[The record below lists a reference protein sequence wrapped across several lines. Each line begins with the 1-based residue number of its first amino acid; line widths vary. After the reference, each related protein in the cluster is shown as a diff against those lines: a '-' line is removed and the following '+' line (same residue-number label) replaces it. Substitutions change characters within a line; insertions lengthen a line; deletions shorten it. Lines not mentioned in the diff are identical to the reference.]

1 MTATSTRKWIVA
13 PTVSLCLAFWMSL
26 AAQAQGPI
34 HRLSAQ
40 FKNFD
45 VTETTTPS
53 AVPGI
58 NAYTKTVLV
67 PSTDNTLY
75 ITISAVGDT
84 HKGNAGWFSCNLDG
98 DPTLVP
104 IGAYCNPGSGGHAGA
119 PAGWLS
125 LEKHF
130 NYDFVTYNGGI
141 TGGDG
146 GGGNGDMHDNSIQY
160 QWCVSVV
167 PGSMHT
173 VQIRLASSLTGGGA
187 GLNNNVFFEAAH
199 FYVDSSST
207 RGGCSKF

>member
-1 MTATSTRKWIVA
+1 
-13 PTVSLCLAFWMSL
+13 MSL

-40 FKNFD
+40 FKNWE

-75 ITISAVGDT
+75 VTISAVGDT

-104 IGAYCNPGSGGHAGA
+104 TGSYCNPGSGGAAGA

-130 NYDFVTYNGGI
+130 NYDFVTYNGGL

-146 GGGNGDMHDNSIQY
+146 SGGNGDTHDNSIQY
-160 QWCVSVV
+160 QWCVSVG

-173 VQIRLASSLTGGGA
+173 VQIRLASSLTAGGA
-187 GLNNNVFFEAAH
+187 GLNNNLVFPTGQLS
-199 FYVDSSST
+199 VD
-207 RGGCSKF
+207 

>member
-1 MTATSTRKWIVA
+1 MKATSTRKWIVA
-13 PTVSLCLAFWMSL
+13 PRVSLCLEFWMTL

-45 VTETTTPS
+45 VSETTTPS

-75 ITISAVGDT
+75 VTISAVGDT

-104 IGAYCNPGSGGHAGA
+104 TASYSNPGSGGAAGA

-125 LEKHF
+125 FEKHSTHA
-130 NYDFVTYNGGI
+130 FVTYHGGVTGADG
-141 TGGDG
+141 TGG
-146 GGGNGDMHDNSIQY
+146 
-160 QWCVSVV
+160 
-167 PGSMHT
+167 PG
-173 VQIRLASSLTGGGA
+173 R
-187 GLNNNVFFEAAH
+187 
-199 FYVDSSST
+199 
-207 RGGCSKF
+207 

>member
-1 MTATSTRKWIVA
+1 MKATSTRKWIVA

-75 ITISAVGDT
+75 VTISAVGDT

-104 IGAYCNPGSGGHAGA
+104 TGSYCNPGSGGAAGA
-119 PAGWLS
+119 PAGGLS
-125 LEKHF
+125 LEKPF
-130 NYDFVTYNGGI
+130 NYDFVTYNGGL
-141 TGGDG
+141 TDVDG
-146 GGGNGDMHDNSIQY
+146 SGCNCGLYDNPILEHR
-160 QWCVSVV
+160 CVRVV
-167 PGSMHT
+167 AGSLPT
-173 VQIRLASSLTGGGA
+173 LPIRP
-187 GLNNNVFFEAAH
+187 
-199 FYVDSSST
+199 
-207 RGGCSKF
+207 